1 LQERFPAP
9 EFDSPTGSV
18 FPPPAGRRVYCNRNL
33 RLDQV
38 KAVGFDM
45 DYTLAIYRQAEM
57 DRLSIE
63 ATVSKLVERGYPE
76 ELLSMKYRTDFPIR
90 GLLIDRKLGNVLKMD
105 RYRYVKTAYHGFRKL
120 TREERRRAYHTRRLR
135 PGTGRYHWVDTLY
148 SLSEVAVYAAV
159 IEHLETRGGTLDYGK
174 LFSDI
179 RECAD
184 LSHQDGSILDA
195 VLQDLPR
202 YVDRDPDLGVLFHK
216 LRSAGKRVFLV
227 TNSGPEYTDAMM
239 SYLLDDG
246 LDEYPSW
253 KNYLDY
259 VCTASQKPSFFT
271 GKAPFI
277 DVESQEETRDLARG
291 RLYTG
296 GNITD
301 LQRALGF
308 AGDEVLYVGDH
319 IYGDVLRAKKESTW
333 RTAMIIQ
340 EMDDELRV
348 LREHSLSFER
358 ADSLEQTRDA
368 VQDELREHQ
377 ARLKKVE
384 RKLSDHEAGHVRST
398 GYERSSRTWTPSV
411 RRCRTFWTKL
421 FTPFGAR
428 FSRQGTKCR
437 ASAVRS
443 SSMPGCT
450 PLGRPTS
457 CATPRCTTSKVRGT
471 GCRTRTEVPPAR
483 RYANFFFANRLG
495 CLYCAPTHNGAC
507 YGESGH

>member
-1 LQERFPAP
+1 MQERFPAP

-18 FPPPAGRRVYCNRNL
+18 FPPPAGRRVYCNRNM

-57 DRLSIE
+57 DRVSIE
-63 ATVSKLVERGYPE
+63 ATVRKLVDRGYPE
-76 ELLSMKYRTDFPIR
+76 ELLTMKYRTDFPIR

-148 SLSEVAVYAAV
+148 SLSEVAVYAAA
-159 IEHLETRGGTLDYGK
+159 IEHLEGHGTTVDYGQ
-174 LFSDI
+174 LFADI

-184 LSHQDGSILDA
+184 LSHQDGSILDV
-195 VLQDLPR
+195 VLGDLPR
-202 YVDRDPDLGVLFHK
+202 FVDRDPELGLLLHK
-216 LRSAGKRVFLV
+216 LRSAGKRLFLL
-227 TNSGPEYTDAMM
+227 TNSGPEYSDAMM
-239 SYLLDDG
+239 SYLLDAALG
-246 LDEYPSW
+246 EYPSW
-253 KNYLDY
+253 KNYFDHI
-259 VCTASQKPSFFT
+259 CTASKKPGFFT

-277 DVESQEETRDLARG
+277 DAETGEETRAPSRN

-296 GNITD
+296 GNIND
-301 LQRALGF
+301 FQGALGC

-348 LREHSLSFER
+348 LREQAVGFAR
-358 ADSLEQTRDA
+358 ADSLDQMRYA

-377 ARLKKVE
+377 ARLKRVE
-384 RKLSDHEAGHVRST
+384 RKLGEHDSGPERANWDVKRVRHRRSIDRLRAQLKDLNLEHSALHDVLDEAFHPFWGSVFKAGNEVSSFGNQIEQYAGLYTSRATNLSQYSPMHYFQSPRHQMPHENGS
-398 GYERSSRTWTPSV
+398 GP
-411 RRCRTFWTKL
+411 
-421 FTPFGAR
+421 GA
-428 FSRQGTKCR
+428 
-437 ASAVRS
+437 
-443 SSMPGCT
+443 
-450 PLGRPTS
+450 
-457 CATPRCTTSKVRGT
+457 
-471 GCRTRTEVPPAR
+471 
-483 RYANFFFANRLG
+483 
-495 CLYCAPTHNGAC
+495 
-507 YGESGH
+507 

>member
-18 FPPPAGRRVYCNRNL
+18 YPPPAGRRVYCNRNL

-63 ATVSKLVERGYPE
+63 ATVSKLVDRGYPE
-76 ELLSMKYRTDFPIR
+76 ELLSMKYRTDFPVR

-105 RYRYVKTAYHGFRKL
+105 RYRYVKTAYHGFRRL

-159 IEHLETRGGTLDYGK
+159 VEHLEARGGTLDYGQ
-174 LFSDI
+174 LFADI

-184 LSHQDGSILDA
+184 ISHQDGSILDV
-195 VLQDLPR
+195 VLEDLPR
-202 YVDRDPDLGVLFHK
+202 YVDRDPDLGILFHK
-216 LRSAGKRVFLV
+216 LRSAGKRLFLL

-239 SYLLDDG
+239 SYLLNDA

-259 VCTASQKPSFFT
+259 VCTASQKPGFFI
-271 GKAPFI
+271 GKAPFV
-277 DVESQEETRDLARG
+277 DVETQKESRDPARG
-291 RLYTG
+291 RVYTG
-296 GNITD
+296 GNIAD

-308 AGDEVLYVGDH
+308 AGEEVLYVGDH

-348 LREHSLSFER
+348 LREHAVSLER
-358 ADSLEQTRDA
+358 ADALEQMRDA
-368 VQDELREHQ
+368 VQDDLRDHQ
-377 ARLKKVE
+377 ARLKRIE
-384 RKLSDHEAGHVRST
+384 RKLNDHESGPEKANWDAKRIRHRRSIDRLRAQLKDLDA
-398 GYERSSRTWTPSV
+398 ERSALHEVLDEAFHPFWGSVFKAGNEVSSFGSQVEQYAGLYTSRATNLMQYSPMHYFQSPRHRMPHET
-411 RRCRTFWTKL
+411 
-421 FTPFGAR
+421 GA
-428 FSRQGTKCR
+428 
-437 ASAVRS
+437 V
-443 SSMPGCT
+443 PG
-450 PLGRPTS
+450 
-457 CATPRCTTSKVRGT
+457 A
-471 GCRTRTEVPPAR
+471 
-483 RYANFFFANRLG
+483 
-495 CLYCAPTHNGAC
+495 
-507 YGESGH
+507 

>member
-120 TREERRRAYHTRRLR
+120 AREERRRAYHTRRLR

-148 SLSEVAVYAAV
+148 GLSEVAVYTAV
-159 IEHLETRGGTLDYGK
+159 IEHLETHGAAVDYGQ

-179 RECAD
+179 RESAD
-184 LSHQDGSILDA
+184 ISHQDGSILDA
-195 VLQDLPR
+195 VLDDLPR
-202 YVDRDPDLGVLFHK
+202 YVDRDPGLGLLLHK
-216 LRSAGKRVFLV
+216 FRSAGKRVFLV
-227 TNSGPEYTDAMM
+227 TNSGPDYSEAMM
-239 SYLLDDG
+239 KYLLDDG

-253 KNYLDY
+253 KNYFDY
-259 VCTASQKPSFFT
+259 ICTASKKPGFFT
-271 GKAPFI
+271 EKAPFV
-277 DVESQEETRDLARG
+277 DVETQKESREPTRG
-291 RLYTG
+291 RVYTG
-296 GNITD
+296 GNIAD

-308 AGDEVLYVGDH
+308 SGDEVLYVGDH

-348 LREHSLSFER
+348 LREHALSFER
-358 ADSLEQTRDA
+358 ADSLEQMRGA

-377 ARLKKVE
+377 GRLKKVE
-384 RKLSDHEAGHVRST
+384 RSLNDHESGPEKAAWDAKRVRHRRSIDRLRAQLKDLDA
-398 GYERSSRTWTPSV
+398 ERSALQDALDEAFHPFWGSVFKAGNEVSSFGSQVEQYAGLYTSRATNLAQYSPMHYFESP
-411 RRCRTFWTKL
+411 RDR
-421 FTPFGAR
+421 
-428 FSRQGTKCR
+428 
-437 ASAVRS
+437 
-443 SSMPGCT
+443 MP
-450 PLGRPTS
+450 
-457 CATPRCTTSKVRGT
+457 
-471 GCRTRTEVPPAR
+471 
-483 RYANFFFANRLG
+483 
-495 CLYCAPTHNGAC
+495 H
-507 YGESGH
+507 ESGSSPGA

>member
-9 EFDSPTGSV
+9 EFDSPTGSA

-33 RLDQV
+33 RLDLV

-57 DRLSIE
+57 DRLSID
-63 ATVSKLVERGYPE
+63 ATVRKLVDRGYPE
-76 ELLSMKYRTDFPIR
+76 ELLTMKYRTDFPIR

-159 IEHLETRGGTLDYGK
+159 VEQLESHGGAIDYGQ

-184 LSHQDGSILDA
+184 LSHQDGSILDV
-195 VLQDLPR
+195 VLEDLPR
-202 YVDRDPDLGVLFHK
+202 LVERDPDLGVLFHR
-216 LRSAGKRVFLV
+216 LRSAGKRLFLL
-227 TNSGPEYTDAMM
+227 TNSGPEYTEAMM
-239 SYLLDDG
+239 SYLLDDA
-246 LDEYPSW
+246 LEEYPSW

-259 VCTASQKPSFFT
+259 ICTASKKPGFFT
-271 GKAPFI
+271 GKAPFV
-277 DVESQEETRDLARG
+277 DAETGAEGRELTRG
-291 RLYTG
+291 RVYTG
-296 GNITD
+296 GNIVD
-301 LQRALGF
+301 LQRSLGF
-308 AGDEVLYVGDH
+308 TGDEVLYVGDH

-348 LREHSLSFER
+348 HREHALSFER
-358 ADSLEQTRDA
+358 ADTLEQMRDA

-377 ARLKKVE
+377 ARLKRVE
-384 RKLSDHEAGHVRST
+384 RKLAEHASGPEKASWDAKRVRHRRSIDRLRAQLKDLETESSALEEVLDQAFHPFWGSVFKAGSEVSSFGNQVEQYAGIYTSRATNLGQYSPMHYFQSPRHRMPHELA
-398 GYERSSRTWTPSV
+398 SSV
-411 RRCRTFWTKL
+411 
-421 FTPFGAR
+421 
-428 FSRQGTKCR
+428 
-437 ASAVRS
+437 
-443 SSMPGCT
+443 
-450 PLGRPTS
+450 
-457 CATPRCTTSKVRGT
+457 
-471 GCRTRTEVPPAR
+471 
-483 RYANFFFANRLG
+483 
-495 CLYCAPTHNGAC
+495 
-507 YGESGH
+507 SG

>member
-1 LQERFPAP
+1 
-9 EFDSPTGSV
+9 
-18 FPPPAGRRVYCNRNL
+18 
-33 RLDQV
+33 
-38 KAVGFDM
+38 M

-57 DRLSIE
+57 DRLSID
-63 ATVSKLVERGYPE
+63 ATVSKLVDRGYPE
-76 ELLSMKYRTDFPIR
+76 ELRSMKYRTDFPIR

-105 RYRYVKTAYHGFRKL
+105 RYRYVKTAYHGFCRL

-148 SLSEVAVYAAV
+148 GLSEVAVYAAV
-159 IEHLETRGGTLDYGK
+159 VEPLETHGETHGRTLDYGQ

-184 LSHQDGSILDA
+184 ISHQDGSILDA
-195 VLQDLPR
+195 VLGDLPR
-202 YVDRDPDLGVLFHK
+202 YVDRDPDLGQLLHK

-253 KNYLDY
+253 KNYFDY
-259 VCTASQKPSFFT
+259 VCAAAQKPRFFT
-271 GKAPFI
+271 EKAPFI
-277 DVESQEETRDLARG
+277 DVESQEEIRNLARG
-291 RLYTG
+291 RLYSE
-296 GNITD
+296 GNISD
-301 LQRALGF
+301 LQKALGF

-348 LREHSLSFER
+348 LREHALSFER
-358 ADSLEQTRDA
+358 SDSLDQTRDA

-384 RKLSDHEAGHVRST
+384 RKLNDHESGPERAALDVKRVRHRRSIDRLRAQLKDLDA
-398 GYERSSRTWTPSV
+398 ERSALHDVLDEAFHPFWGSVFKAGNEVSSFGSQVEQYAGLYTSRATNLMQYSPMHYFQSPRHRMPHETGSAP
-411 RRCRTFWTKL
+411 
-421 FTPFGAR
+421 GA
-428 FSRQGTKCR
+428 
-437 ASAVRS
+437 
-443 SSMPGCT
+443 
-450 PLGRPTS
+450 
-457 CATPRCTTSKVRGT
+457 
-471 GCRTRTEVPPAR
+471 
-483 RYANFFFANRLG
+483 
-495 CLYCAPTHNGAC
+495 
-507 YGESGH
+507 